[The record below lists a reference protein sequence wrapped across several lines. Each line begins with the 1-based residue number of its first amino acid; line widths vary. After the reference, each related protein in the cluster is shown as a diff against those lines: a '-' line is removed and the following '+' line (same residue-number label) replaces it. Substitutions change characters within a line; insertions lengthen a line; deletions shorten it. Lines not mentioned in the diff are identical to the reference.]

1 MAKKLVTELVA
12 LFQGQKLE
20 TVQRAIKE
28 ATKQVWPELVT
39 GPLSKLFDTQMETLK
54 ARGCPK
60 SVIDVLISK
69 KSEVIAKATEIET
82 ADGHIPFVPVIPRT
96 EVDLGD
102 LMKMVRNRDHE
113 GYNYLDQSDVS
124 NVVDVPK
131 GPYFMFDVEDGKDM
145 LGKSPEKAEALIKKQ
160 KRTCLTADE
169 GIALCVHTN
178 VLSEHYVDCT
188 GSRYVGAGWVPYVY
202 LSGGKPRLYWVSVD
216 YSLGRWGS
224 ASCRSRA

>member
-1 MAKKLVTELVA
+1 MAKNLVIELVA

-20 TVQRAIKE
+20 VVEEAMKE

-39 GPLSKLFDTQMETLK
+39 GSLSELFDMQMETLK

-60 SVIDVLISK
+60 SIIDVLTAK
-69 KSEVIAKATEIET
+69 KSEVIANATEIET
-82 ADGHIPFVPVIPRT
+82 ADGHIPFVPVVPRT

-102 LMKMVRNRDHE
+102 LMKMVRNRDRE
-113 GYNYLDQSDVS
+113 GHNYLDQSDVS

-145 LGKSPEKAEALIKKQ
+145 LGRSPEKAEVLIKKQ
-160 KRTCLTADE
+160 KRTCLAADE

-178 VLSEHYVDCT
+178 VLSEHYVNCT
-188 GSRYVGAGWVPYVY
+188 GSRYARAHDVPVVY
-202 LSGGKPRLYWVSVD
+202 LHDDGPELDWCSVG
-216 YSLGRWGS
+216 YSDDEGGS

>member
-1 MAKKLVTELVA
+1 MA

-20 TVQRAIKE
+20 VVETAVKE

-39 GPLSKLFDTQMETLK
+39 GPLNELFDIQIETLK
-54 ARGCPK
+54 ARDCPQ

-82 ADGHIPFVPVIPRT
+82 VNGHIPFVPVIPRT
-96 EVDLGD
+96 EVNLDD
-102 LMKMVRNRDHE
+102 LMKMVRDRE
-113 GYNYLDQSDVS
+113 GYNYLNQSDVS

-131 GPYFMFDVEDGKDM
+131 KPYFIYDVENGKNM
-145 LGKSPEKAEALIKKQ
+145 LGKSPTKAEILIKKQ
-160 KRTCLTADE
+160 NRSCLTADE
-169 GIALCVHTN
+169 GIALCIHTN

-188 GSRYVGAGWVPYVY
+188 GSRYKHSDLVPCVY
-202 LSGGKPRLYWVSVD
+202 LYDGRPRLYWSSTD
-216 YSLGRWGS
+216 LSDDEWGS